1 MRILHVITGLW
12 KNTGGPAE
20 VIPAICTAMVDAGMG
35 VTLATLAGDSAQ
47 SVEDA
52 AAHGV
57 RVLRFSPTVR
67 HTIWYSSELHRRIQ
81 DLASE
86 HDIVHIHGI
95 WQFPDWVAAAA
106 ARRAG
111 IPYVISPHG
120 LLQPARLKKSSLKK
134 RVAAILADR
143 AMLNQA
149 SCLHATAHDEADAF
163 RLFGYRGPIAM
174 IPNGITPAERIGADR
189 AAMLE
194 AALRRDFPETQGRR
208 LLLFLS
214 RIEPIKGVTTLARA
228 WVECARQFPDWHLVV
243 VGPDERSH
251 VKAVSAIL
259 RDGGVLDRTT
269 ITGPLHGDRK
279 TAAYLASEIFVLPT
293 ISENFGLVIGEALSH
308 RLPVITTTG
317 APWPGIIEHGC
328 GWWIAPTQSALV
340 DTLREALSLP
350 RTELAA
356 RGERGAAWIDA
367 EYTWDAESRLL
378 LQTYDWL
385 LGRQPLRPDFVSFDS
400 GRAADLPR
408 LHAAGQM
415 ETMERGARLR

>member
-1 MRILHVITGLW
+1 MRVLHVITGLW

-20 VIPAICTAMVDAGMG
+20 VIPAICTAMVDAGAD

-47 SVEDA
+47 SVDDA

-57 RVLRFSPTVR
+57 CVLRYPPTIR
-67 HTIWYSSELHRRIQ
+67 HTIWYSRELHRHIEH
-81 DLASE
+81 LVSE

-95 WQFPDWVAAAA
+95 WQFPDWVAATA

-120 LLQPARLKKSSLKK
+120 LLQPARLKKSRLKK
-134 RVAAILADR
+134 RVATVLADR

-149 SCLHATAHDEADAF
+149 SCLHATAPDEADAF

-174 IPNGITPAERIGADR
+174 IPNGITPAERIGPDR

-194 AALRRDFPETQGRR
+194 AAFRRDFPETQGRR

-251 VKAVSAIL
+251 LRDVSAIL
-259 RDGGVLDRTT
+259 REGGVLDRTT
-269 ITGPLHGDRK
+269 ITGPLYGERK
-279 TAAYLASEIFVLPT
+279 TAAYLASELFVLPT

-317 APWPGIIEHGC
+317 APWAGIVEHGC
-328 GWWIAPTQSALV
+328 GWWIAPSQHALV
-340 DTLREALSLP
+340 DTLRVALPLP
-350 RTELAA
+350 REELAA
-356 RGERGAAWIDA
+356 RGDRGAMWIDA
-367 EYTWDAESRLL
+367 SFTWEAESRLL
-378 LQTYDWL
+378 LQTYEWL
-385 LGRQPLRPDFVSFDS
+385 LGSGAGRPDFVSFDHVD
-400 GRAADLPR
+400 RA
-408 LHAAGQM
+408 
-415 ETMERGARLR
+415 

>member
-1 MRILHVITGLW
+1 MRVLHVITGLW

-20 VIPAICTAMVDAGMG
+20 VIPAICTAMVDAGAD

-47 SVEDA
+47 SVDDA

-57 RVLRFSPTVR
+57 CVLRYPPTIR
-67 HTIWYSSELHRRIQ
+67 HTIWYSRELHRHIEH
-81 DLASE
+81 LVSE

-95 WQFPDWVAAAA
+95 WQFPDWVAATA

-120 LLQPARLKKSSLKK
+120 LLQPARLKKSRLKK
-134 RVAAILADR
+134 RVATVLADR

-149 SCLHATAHDEADAF
+149 SCLHATAPDEADAF

-174 IPNGITPAERIGADR
+174 IPNGITPAERIGPDR

-194 AALRRDFPETQGRR
+194 AAFRRDFPETQGRR

-251 VKAVSAIL
+251 LRDVSAIL
-259 RDGGVLDRTT
+259 REGGVLDRTT
-269 ITGPLHGDRK
+269 ITGPLYGERK
-279 TAAYLASEIFVLPT
+279 TAAYLASELFVLPT

-317 APWPGIIEHGC
+317 APWAGIVEHGC
-328 GWWIAPTQSALV
+328 GWWIAPSQHALV
-340 DTLREALSLP
+340 DTLREALPLP
-350 RTELAA
+350 REELAA
-356 RGERGAAWIDA
+356 RGDRGAMWIDA
-367 EYTWDAESRLL
+367 SFTWEAESRLL
-378 LQTYDWL
+378 LQTYEWL
-385 LGRQPLRPDFVSFDS
+385 LGSGAGRPDFVSFDHVD
-400 GRAADLPR
+400 RA
-408 LHAAGQM
+408 
-415 ETMERGARLR
+415 

>member
-1 MRILHVITGLW
+1 MRVLHVITGLW

-20 VIPAICTAMVDAGMG
+20 VIPAICTAMVDAGAD

-47 SVEDA
+47 SVDDA

-57 RVLRFSPTVR
+57 CVLRYPPTFR
-67 HTIWYSSELHRRIQ
+67 HTIWYSRELHRHIER
-81 DLASE
+81 LASE

-134 RVAAILADR
+134 RVATVLADR
-143 AMLNQA
+143 SMLNQA

-174 IPNGITPAERIGADR
+174 IPNGITPAERIGPDR

-194 AALRRDFPETQGRR
+194 AAFRRDFPETQGRR

-228 WVECARQFPDWHLVV
+228 WVECARQHPDWHLVV

-251 VKAVSAIL
+251 LREVLAIL

-269 ITGPLHGDRK
+269 ITGPLYGERK
-279 TAAYLASEIFVLPT
+279 TAAYLASELFVLPT

-317 APWPGIIEHGC
+317 APWSGIIDHGC
-328 GWWIAPTQSALV
+328 GWWIDPSQTTLLDALRV
-340 DTLREALSLP
+340 ALPLP
-350 RTELAA
+350 RAELAA

-367 EYTWDAESRLL
+367 DYTWEAESRLL
-378 LQTYDWL
+378 MQTYDWL
-385 LGRQPLRPDFVSFDS
+385 LGRQPRRPDFIAFDNEARAERS
-400 GRAADLPR
+400 G
-408 LHAAGQM
+408 
-415 ETMERGARLR
+415 

>member
-163 RLFGYRGPIAM
+163 RLFGYRGARGGLAPRLSRDA
-174 IPNGITPAERIGADR
+174 GPAVAVVPVPHRAD
-189 AAMLE
+189 
-194 AALRRDFPETQGRR
+194 QGRDDTR
-208 LLLFLS
+208 AGLGRVCPTVS
-214 RIEPIKGVTTLARA
+214 R
-228 WVECARQFPDWHLVV
+228 
-243 VGPDERSH
+243 
-251 VKAVSAIL
+251 
-259 RDGGVLDRTT
+259 
-269 ITGPLHGDRK
+269 
-279 TAAYLASEIFVLPT
+279 LAS
-293 ISENFGLVIGEALSH
+293 
-308 RLPVITTTG
+308 R
-317 APWPGIIEHGC
+317 GC
-328 GWWIAPTQSALV
+328 
-340 DTLREALSLP
+340 
-350 RTELAA
+350 
-356 RGERGAAWIDA
+356 
-367 EYTWDAESRLL
+367 
-378 LQTYDWL
+378 
-385 LGRQPLRPDFVSFDS
+385 
-400 GRAADLPR
+400 RA
-408 LHAAGQM
+408 
-415 ETMERGARLR
+415 

>member
-1 MRILHVITGLW
+1 MRVLHVITGLW

-20 VIPAICTAMVDAGMG
+20 VIPAICTAMVDAGAD

-47 SVEDA
+47 SVDDA

-57 RVLRFSPTVR
+57 RVLRYPPTFR
-67 HTIWYSSELHRRIQ
+67 HTIWYSRELHRHIEQ
-81 DLASE
+81 LASE

-95 WQFPDWVAAAA
+95 WQFPDWVAAAS

-134 RVAAILADR
+134 RVATVLADR

-149 SCLHATAHDEADAF
+149 SCLHATALDEADAF

-174 IPNGITPAERIGADR
+174 IPNGITPAEQLGDDR

-194 AALRRDFPETQGRR
+194 ATFRRDFPETRGRR

-228 WVECARQFPDWHLVV
+228 WSECARQFPDWHLVV

-251 VKAVSAIL
+251 LREVLAIL

-269 ITGPLHGDRK
+269 ITGPLYAERK
-279 TAAYLASEIFVLPT
+279 TAAYLASELFVLPT

-317 APWPGIIEHGC
+317 APWSGIVDHEC
-328 GWWIAPTQSALV
+328 GWWIDPSQKALL
-340 DTLREALSLP
+340 DTLRAALPLP
-350 RTELAA
+350 RAELAA

-367 EYTWDAESRLL
+367 EYTWKAESRLL
-378 LQTYDWL
+378 MQTYDWL
-385 LGRQPLRPDFVSFDS
+385 LGTGARRPDFVSFDHVD
-400 GRAADLPR
+400 R
-408 LHAAGQM
+408 
-415 ETMERGARLR
+415 T

>member
-1 MRILHVITGLW
+1 MRVLHVITGLW

-20 VIPAICTAMVDAGMG
+20 VIPAICTAMVDAGAD

-47 SVEDA
+47 SVDDA

-57 RVLRFSPTVR
+57 CVLRYPPTIR
-67 HTIWYSSELHRRIQ
+67 HTIWYSRELHRHIEH
-81 DLASE
+81 LVSE

-95 WQFPDWVAAAA
+95 WQFPDWVAATA

-120 LLQPARLKKSSLKK
+120 LLQPARLKKSRLKK
-134 RVAAILADR
+134 RVATVLADR

-149 SCLHATAHDEADAF
+149 SCLHATAPDEADAF

-174 IPNGITPAERIGADR
+174 IPNGITPAERIGPDR

-194 AALRRDFPETQGRR
+194 AVFRRDFPETQGRR

-228 WVECARQFPDWHLVV
+228 WSECARQFPDWHLVV

-251 VKAVSAIL
+251 LRDVLAIL

-269 ITGPLHGDRK
+269 ITGPLYGERK

-317 APWPGIIEHGC
+317 APWAGIVEHGC
-328 GWWIAPTQSALV
+328 GWWIAPSQHALV
-340 DTLREALSLP
+340 DTLREALPLP
-350 RTELAA
+350 REELAA
-356 RGERGAAWIDA
+356 RGDRGAMWIDA
-367 EYTWDAESRLL
+367 SFTWEAESRLL
-378 LQTYDWL
+378 LQTYEWL
-385 LGRQPLRPDFVSFDS
+385 LGSGAGRPDFVSFDHVD
-400 GRAADLPR
+400 RA
-408 LHAAGQM
+408 
-415 ETMERGARLR
+415 